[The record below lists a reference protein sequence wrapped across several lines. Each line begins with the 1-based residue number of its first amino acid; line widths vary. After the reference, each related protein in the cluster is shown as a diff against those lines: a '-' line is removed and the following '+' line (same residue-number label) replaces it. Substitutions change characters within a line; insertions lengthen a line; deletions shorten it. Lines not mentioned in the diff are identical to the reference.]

1 MKKVIVCLSV
11 ALMALT
17 SCDEIKSKT
26 KSKIKNVGENIGS
39 GASELGKGLKDGV
52 EDSFVMSI
60 EKNDEHKSMG
70 LEFGKV
76 LTPGM
81 GPIPDNSFDVYVIF
95 NEAFNDTLLVKVFDK
110 NGDEIGRQKAEFSG
124 KKDEARYVRTEF
136 DHRTNIDYDSKITIE
151 KL

>member
-1 MKKVIVCLSV
+1 MKRIIICLSV
-11 ALMALT
+11 ALVALT
-17 SCDEIKSKT
+17 SCDEIKAKT
-26 KSKIKNVGENIGS
+26 KAKIKDVGDNIGS

-52 EDSFVMSI
+52 EDSFVMKI
-60 EKNDEHKSMG
+60 EKNDEHEGLG

-76 LTPGM
+76 LTPGL

-95 NEAFNDTLLVKVFDK
+95 NETFSDTLMVKVFDK
-110 NGDEIGRQKAEFSG
+110 NSNEIGRQKVEFSG
-124 KKDEARYVRTEF
+124 KKDEARYIRTEF